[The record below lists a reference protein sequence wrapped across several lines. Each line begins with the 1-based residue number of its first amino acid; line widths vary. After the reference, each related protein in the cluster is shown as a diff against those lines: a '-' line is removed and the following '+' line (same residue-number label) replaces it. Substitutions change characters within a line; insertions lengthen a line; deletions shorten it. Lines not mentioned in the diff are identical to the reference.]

1 MKKQNNTK
9 NPSVKFSYQKTGAN
23 TMTDTIQSIIN
34 EREVYEALA
43 SRYAKTIQRHRRTS
57 LENIRLSI
65 VVFIGNFISECDK
78 EDKGVY
84 RYHKFY
90 LTAYQEHWLKYLMEK
105 EYKYMITIKLPHYEI
120 DGFKR
125 TKNQEA
131 AVEQIRKLIREIER
145 EYTGHKHWERD
156 CFDFRIAI
164 EHGVAA
170 FWHGH
175 LVVVADTMNYETTY
189 NKLQESI
196 KRVLQKHKLFKTCI
210 ELTYVYD
217 QIGLCMY
224 LVKELKNPD
233 NNHLEKNYSY
243 LSDLYALFHIKVKDK
258 RVKLNNPLCKIIK
271 LISAAFKTKE
281 EKSLITP
288 NPINKI
294 PNNQIKYHTSS
305 FKQARTSRKRKRL

>member
-1 MKKQNNTK
+1 
-9 NPSVKFSYQKTGAN
+9 
-23 TMTDTIQSIIN
+23 MTESIQSIIT
-34 EREVYEALA
+34 ERETIEALE
-43 SRYAKTIQRHRRTS
+43 SRYHNTIKRYRWTS

-65 VVFIGNFISECDK
+65 AEFIGKYISECDK
-78 EDKGVY
+78 EDAGVY
-84 RYHKFY
+84 RNHKFY
-90 LTAYQEHWLKYLMEK
+90 LTEYQEYWLKYLMEK

-125 TKNQEA
+125 TKNQEV

-156 CFDFRIAI
+156 CFDFNCVF
-164 EHGVAA
+164 EHGKSG
-170 FWHGH
+170 FHHCH

-189 NKLQESI
+189 NRLQKSI
-196 KRVLQKHKLFKTCI
+196 DSVLQKHKLFKTCI

-224 LVKELKNPD
+224 IVKELENTD
-233 NNHLEKNYSY
+233 NNHLEKEYSY
-243 LSDLYALFHIKVKDK
+243 LSDLYGLFHIKVKDK
-258 RVKLNNPLCKIIK
+258 QIKLNNPLCKIIK

-294 PNNQIKYHTSS
+294 PDNQIKYPKSS

>member
-1 MKKQNNTK
+1 
-9 NPSVKFSYQKTGAN
+9 
-23 TMTDTIQSIIN
+23 
-34 EREVYEALA
+34 
-43 SRYAKTIQRHRRTS
+43 
-57 LENIRLSI
+57 
-65 VVFIGNFISECDK
+65 
-78 EDKGVY
+78 
-84 RYHKFY
+84 
-90 LTAYQEHWLKYLMEK
+90 MEK

-156 CFDFRIAI
+156 CFDFNCVF
-164 EHGVAA
+164 EHGKSG
-170 FWHGH
+170 FHHCH

-189 NKLQESI
+189 NRLQKSI
-196 KRVLQKHKLFKTCI
+196 DSVLQKHKLFKTCI

-224 LVKELKNPD
+224 LVKELENPD
-233 NNHLEKNYSY
+233 NNHLEKEYSY
-243 LSDLYALFHIKVKDK
+243 LSDLYGLFHIKVKD
-258 RVKLNNPLCKIIK
+258 RQIKLNNPLCKIIK

-294 PNNQIKYHTSS
+294 PDNQIKHPKSS
-305 FKQARTSRKRKRL
+305 FKQARTKRKRKRL

>member
-1 MKKQNNTK
+1 
-9 NPSVKFSYQKTGAN
+9 
-23 TMTDTIQSIIN
+23 MTESIQSIII
-34 EREVYEALA
+34 ERETIEALE
-43 SRYAKTIQRHRRTS
+43 SRYHNTIKRYRWTS

-65 VVFIGNFISECDK
+65 AEFIGKYISECDK
-78 EDKGVY
+78 EDAGVY
-84 RYHKFY
+84 RNHKFY
-90 LTAYQEHWLKYLMEK
+90 LTAYQEHWLKWLMEK

-125 TKNQEA
+125 TKKQAEA
-131 AVEQIRKLIREIER
+131 MEQLRKLIREIEQ

-164 EHGVAA
+164 EHGVAG
-170 FWHGH
+170 FWHCH

-189 NKLQESI
+189 NKLLESI

-224 LVKELKNPD
+224 LVKELEDAKSDD
-233 NNHLEKNYSY
+233 NLRKEYSY
-243 LSDLYALFHIKVKDK
+243 LADLYGLFHIKVKN
-258 RVKLNNPLCKIIK
+258 RHVKLDNPLCKIIK

-294 PNNQIKYHTSS
+294 PNNQIKYPTSS

>member
-1 MKKQNNTK
+1 
-9 NPSVKFSYQKTGAN
+9 
-23 TMTDTIQSIIN
+23 MTDTIQSIIT
-34 EREVYEALA
+34 ERETIEALE
-43 SRYAKTIQRHRRTS
+43 SRYHNTIKRYRWTS

-65 VVFIGNFISECDK
+65 AEFIGKYISECDK
-78 EDKGVY
+78 EDAGVY
-84 RYHKFY
+84 RNHKFY
-90 LTAYQEHWLKYLMEK
+90 LTEYQEYWLKYLMEK

-125 TKNQEA
+125 TKNQEV

-156 CFDFRIAI
+156 CFDFNCVF
-164 EHGVAA
+164 EHGKSG
-170 FWHGH
+170 FHHCH

-189 NKLQESI
+189 NRLQKSI
-196 KRVLQKHKLFKTCI
+196 DSVLQKHKLFKTCI

-224 LVKELKNPD
+224 LVKELENPD
-233 NNHLEKNYSY
+233 NNHLEKEYSY
-243 LSDLYALFHIKVKDK
+243 LSDLYGLFHIKVKD
-258 RVKLNNPLCKIIK
+258 RQIKLNNPLCKIIK

-281 EKSLITP
+281 ENSLITP
-288 NPINKI
+288 KPINKI
-294 PNNQIKYHTSS
+294 PDNQIQYPKSS